1 MNYEQKNMNEQN
13 RNIQDEQPWNTDT
26 RAMQTY
32 SNVRTTDREKEQK
45 AEEIYLKLD
54 EHMQK
59 ALGIH
64 EQLADYFCFL
74 GLQGFKRKL
83 EYQYMCEVAGKRKL
97 HHKYIN
103 MHHKIIPMRQV
114 EVPRIIPSDWSRY
127 TTNDVND
134 NVLPKFVKS
143 AMTQYK
149 EWEERTKQLYEE
161 VWQECINYGM
171 TADAEY
177 ISDLVEDV
185 TKEIKK
191 VNRMCE
197 QLNGTGYD
205 SVAIHNMQ
213 DKYHEK
219 YKKKYNEEYTD
230 KEVRK
235 LKEQNKRK

>member
-1 MNYEQKNMNEQN
+1 MACSLYNNCGYGCGGCTHFVKTNSVTLADSVLIL
-13 RNIQDEQPWNTDT
+13 NIPQ
-26 RAMQTY
+26 ATY
-32 SNVRTTDREKEQK
+32 SNKEKVCICIAQAIPEVTS
-45 AEEIYLKLD
+45 
-54 EHMQK
+54 
-59 ALGIH
+59 
-64 EQLADYFCFL
+64 ADT
-74 GLQGFKRKL
+74 
-83 EYQYMCEVAGKRKL
+83 VAITIG
-97 HHKYIN
+97 
-103 MHHKIIPMRQV
+103 
-114 EVPRIIPSDWSRY
+114 DG
-127 TTNDVND
+127 T
-134 NVLPKFVKS
+134 
-143 AMTQYK
+143 TQYVL
-149 EWEERTKQLYEE
+149 RTKQLYEE

-191 VNRMCE
+191 INRMCE